1 MKDAMQHSNTTT
13 SNNASSTAF
22 TPSIKPKSQSQS
34 NNLSIH
40 VIRSV
45 VSMDDEGVTPRNANA
60 QHDADT
66 PLIENTTVG
75 TAAAAINDTVVVRDN
90 NTTTTTTVVVVVDDD
105 DEQEE
110 KDITLLGQDY
120 LDDSTINNDDSL
132 PPEGY
137 DASVMNDILKDLGA
151 SFLNATI
158 ITEDAADCCA
168 SPLKN
173 AINDET
179 NDETNN
185 DNDDDDDD
193 NHCQQQHHDDDD
205 NNSPYPFPSGDDH
218 IQNMMDSSLLQAS
231 LSSSPLKQKDYSP
244 SGDSRNYY
252 YSQQLHDRNSSL
264 IKEIR
269 FAEQSCVELGQDKK
283 FLEQE
288 LKNVQSLLEDEFST
302 KHNLLEKMEQLAESH
317 QHDLEYERNLL
328 LDDVNLELENERR
341 QHKIEWIEQFEKERQ
356 SKVEVEEQ
364 LEQERQHKVE
374 LKEQLEQERQT
385 KVELKEQL
393 EQERQS
399 KVELYEQFEKER
411 QNKVELEEQLEQE
424 RQTKVELNEQFEYE
438 RDIQDEV
445 KLELENERQTK
456 IELKEQLEQE
466 RQSKIEL
473 EEQLEEERQS
483 KIELEEQLEKELQTK
498 AGLTN
503 ALALQRVDDEQKQDN
518 PAITHNPDM
527 RLSMRI
533 ADLETRLAQAQDV
546 TTPDE
551 KLSMRVEELEAQNA
565 HLKRQ
570 LLPLNEPDGMSPR
583 RRDKKPDAPNVARK
597 LQLDNKDATRECV
610 VDLETKLRAVEVEY
624 SMYKEAEKE
633 RFGTLQKDFQQNS
646 LEKERLDTLQKNF
659 QQKAADLATKLTDM
673 QKEKERMEEELS
685 HQRNVTAGL
694 TTWKNDSVKEVYQDN
709 QRLEDELLKQ
719 RRGAMDLE
727 RKLAALQKDYNQA
740 GLLEQSLRMSIG
752 DVKERLA
759 HVEQELT
766 LAHQNCH
773 SLGQQ
778 LNDQGKS
785 FRLQRQAER
794 QVAADEFAQVIRV
807 ATHRLTQQA
816 DVVET
821 TLLHKIEEYRIRVV
835 KLTFMVETLRST
847 LDFEFSEANS
857 VESVLTMES
866 VLEPQDVPGLDATF
880 RRTGA
885 DESLLYEMEGAR
897 LPSKEDHSVNGWLKM
912 MDISKIDDSAVM
924 EVKQLQSSLSAA
936 HDQLESHVT
945 TIRILEE
952 EIENLE
958 RNNDSA
964 KIRDLQNT
972 VSINEAK
979 TIEVKKLQSSLS
991 AAHDQ
996 LESHVATIG
1005 ILEEEIENLDRE
1017 RNNDSAKIHDLQNTV
1032 STNEAKIAAFQV
1044 KLKSAE
1050 RSSTAVEELQQALE
1064 GAESEM
1070 YDLQNT
1076 VSSYEAKISKL
1087 QVQLKSTEA
1096 SSTQVEELQ
1105 HVLEGA
1111 EAEIDRL
1118 RVAYVT
1124 CNDRLA
1130 AAFETITTN
1139 EDLVGQFKESS
1150 DEAVK
1155 VSAEAAGNA
1164 RADNNELVSRLAVL
1178 ETELERTK
1186 KNLRKR
1192 ESEKIQMDELKTEIH
1207 LTLEDTTNS
1216 LLEVTQQR
1224 DAARKGL
1231 RELEIK
1237 FSHTTDERDA
1247 IENALEDA
1255 INLRTELEAKIR
1267 NSAHFEGAKNDLA
1280 EKLEETVG
1288 SLITTTKERDA
1299 LKIDYKVAI
1308 QKLAAADS
1316 QIGVI
1321 SEELSTIQAARDSA
1335 LRRHADIAAQ
1345 LRTVI
1350 SVNSDKVQE
1359 LEEELAMSTAEVDR
1373 LRQTFVGL
1381 NDRLAAL
1388 SEEKAQNTNTI
1399 AELQQ
1404 SLAHAEADL
1413 AEVQQQHGFKVNEL
1427 ENAWRDLSRATD
1439 ASLDHKEE
1447 IIKLR
1452 SHLEQSQTEQEV
1464 LRQSAAKAEQSVD
1477 RSTLEFTAYKRCMEE
1492 RITERQEVL
1501 CEVQSFS
1508 ESKQR
1513 ELREKLVSIEK
1524 SKDELIFDISN
1535 ELDNFCND
1543 FVESAEEA
1551 SLSFVG
1557 QATWKESLHCAKLLV
1572 STLLEN
1578 ERDGASRLEIQL
1590 SDANVE
1596 LQQAASEVADTS
1608 KELLETRDALET
1620 LQRSFTDKTKLA
1632 ACLCRERDDAHSRL
1646 VFLTGKL
1653 EESSRGQDA
1662 AKADLDEM
1670 DALLTEHRGGANRLQ
1685 SKNDQLDSKN
1695 LKLRE
1700 YIRKLTSKCEEW
1712 QESWEQQ
1719 NRIIFELR
1727 S

>member
-1 MKDAMQHSNTTT
+1 MQHNTT
-13 SNNASSTAF
+13 SNSNASSTAF
-22 TPSIKPKSQSQS
+22 FASSIKPKAQSQS

-205 NNSPYPFPSGDDH
+205 DNSPYPFPSGDDH

-659 QQKAADLATKLTDM
+659 QQKAADLTTKLTDM

-885 DESLLYEMEGAR
+885 DESLLYEMEEAR
-897 LPSKEDHSVNGWLKM
+897 LPSRADHSVNGWLKM